1 MIEKGLANNLDI
13 ALAQARLKEA
23 QANSEA
29 AEANLGSTVGLN
41 ANTGGGVVDINS
53 TSISRNSHSN
63 NLYGGIK
70 ALWEPDFF
78 GQKHSDADAVNAVA
92 LGSQEQ
98 VYAAQLLIS
107 SQIADNYFRI
117 SALDQQNA
125 IVSKNIAALQELQRY
140 VQGRFNAGQ
149 ATAYEV
155 NEIATQITALQAKQ
169 ATLKAQADSYQRTIA
184 VLVGQTPQSFSL
196 MKAANPLAK
205 IPAAPA
211 NQLPSQVIERRPDL
225 RANVQQVQAYA
236 AKFASAKADLYPR
249 FDISFLGQGGRIELN
264 NGLSSFKGLAGL
276 VSAGVQLPIF
286 TNGRTQ
292 ANIDAADARLK
303 AALIQYDK
311 TLLTALSEVDSA
323 YQAQASF
330 ARQTALLQ
338 KSYAQANKQAND
350 AQLLFKHGEKTLDV
364 AIRAKISALNY
375 QEQIVQSQLAQAQN
389 LIGLYK
395 ALGGGWQ

>member
-1 MIEKGLANNLDI
+1 M
-13 ALAQARLKEA
+13 
-23 QANSEA
+23 
-29 AEANLGSTVGLN
+29 
-41 ANTGGGVVDINS
+41 
-53 TSISRNSHSN
+53 
-63 NLYGGIK
+63 
-70 ALWEPDFF
+70 
-78 GQKHSDADAVNAVA
+78 
-92 LGSQEQ
+92 
-98 VYAAQLLIS
+98 
-107 SQIADNYFRI
+107 
-117 SALDQQNA
+117 
-125 IVSKNIAALQELQRY
+125 
-140 VQGRFNAGQ
+140 
-149 ATAYEV
+149 